1 MKQKVLAFSFLIF
14 GHNGE
19 RWNSLTVTTEFPV
32 FHEVSRH
39 QLCNNYTVVRL
50 EILSTRPAW
59 PDPSSHNHVC
69 SFLLGDWE
77 IYKPNHDLREL
88 NILLGKPPRPQSGS
102 LGCQLHCD
110 CMCSFCVCKRDQ
122 DTQRERCCLWLSNMW
137 LCSMSVHLQLL
148 LKFAYVVHTC
158 LYLWY
163 LY

>member
-1 MKQKVLAFSFLIF
+1 MNYRKSDSIMKQKVLAFSFLIF

-122 DTQRERCCLWLSNMW
+122 DTERERDVACGFQICDCVPWACISSFCLNLRM
-137 LCSMSVHLQLL
+137 
-148 LKFAYVVHTC
+148 
-158 LYLWY
+158 
-163 LY
+163 